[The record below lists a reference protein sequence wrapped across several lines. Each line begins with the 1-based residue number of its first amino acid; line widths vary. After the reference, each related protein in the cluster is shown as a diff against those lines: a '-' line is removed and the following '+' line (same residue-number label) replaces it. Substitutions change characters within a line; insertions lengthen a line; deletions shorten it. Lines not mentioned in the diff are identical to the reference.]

1 MGIRHTLI
9 SVAHPRANG
18 LVERYNGVIR
28 SGLRKVLAA
37 VPSATCRE
45 ALPDILA
52 GLCLLPTRIGLS
64 PYYLAFKQAPHWPL
78 GEG

>member
-18 LVERYNGVIR
+18 LVERYNGIIR
-28 SGLRKVLAA
+28 SGLSKVLAA
-37 VPSATCRE
+37 MPSATWGE

-52 GLCLLPTRIGLS
+52 GLRLLPTRIGLS
-64 PYYLAFKQAPHWPL
+64 PYYLVFK
-78 GEG
+78 